1 MNRPMRVCFVV
12 AVLSLL
18 ALSAASAQVARSDKA
33 VTLSSEDLVARF
45 GFPAVTKSFDACQP
59 ITQCG
64 PAYGYGSCA
73 SWSSYTECGDLYC
86 SGTARGCGACGEIC
100 VGRGWEQQYE
110 AYRICF
116 NQFGESCTQWARFSD
131 TVSCGDCSW

>member
-1 MNRPMRVCFVV
+1 MNRPLRVCFVV

-18 ALSAASAQVARSDKA
+18 ALSAASAQVVRSDGA

-45 GFPAVTKSFDACQP
+45 GSPFVTESFGACNA
-59 ITQCG
+59 ITACG

-86 SGTARGCGACGEIC
+86 SATARGCGACGERC
-100 VGRGWEQQYE
+100 VGPGMEQKYE
-110 AYRICF
+110 AYRVCF
-116 NQFGESCTQWARFSD
+116 NSSQQSCIQWSRVSYTD
-131 TVSCGDCSW
+131 SCGC